1 MVMITTL
8 IILVAILIAAVLYL
22 MRHVVLINEELEAL
36 GREQHTQNMDI
47 IKLWKNTASYQKFQL
62 EQYKFNEEVAKG
74 FQQVSD
80 RDLVRQLQDID
91 PTKIGKA

>member
-1 MVMITTL
+1 MVMIIILT
-8 IILVAILIAAVLYL
+8 ILVAILIVAVIYL
-22 MRHVVLINEELEAL
+22 MRHVVLINDELEAL
-36 GREQHTQNMDI
+36 GREQHTQNMDV
-47 IKLWKNTASYQKFQL
+47 IKLWKNAASYQKFQL

-74 FQQVSD
+74 FQQITD

>member
-47 IKLWKNTASYQKFQL
+47 IK
-62 EQYKFNEEVAKG
+62 
-74 FQQVSD
+74 
-80 RDLVRQLQDID
+80 
-91 PTKIGKA
+91 

>member
-8 IILVAILIAAVLYL
+8 IILVAILIAAVFYL

-74 FQQVSD
+74 FQSMAD

>member
-1 MVMITTL
+1 MVMI
-8 IILVAILIAAVLYL
+8 IILTILVTILIVAVIYL
-22 MRHVVLINEELEAL
+22 MRHVVLINKELEAL
-36 GREQHTQNMDI
+36 GREQHTQNMDV
-47 IKLWKNTASYQKFQL
+47 IKLWKNAASYQKFQL

-74 FQQVSD
+74 FQQIAD